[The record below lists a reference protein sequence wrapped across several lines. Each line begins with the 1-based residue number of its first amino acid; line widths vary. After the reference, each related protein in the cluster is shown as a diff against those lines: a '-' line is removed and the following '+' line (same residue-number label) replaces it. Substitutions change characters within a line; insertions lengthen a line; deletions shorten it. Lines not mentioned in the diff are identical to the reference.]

1 MGTGTLNTLQTVAL
15 APEISARHA
24 ISQLTLT
31 NFRCYRSLRLDV
43 DDRPVVLTGPNGAGK
58 TNLLEAISFLTPGRG
73 LRRARLGDVHR
84 RTGDGAAEG
93 GWGVAARFVTGAGP
107 VEIGTGLP
115 PGDNSADDGSVR
127 RTVRIDGV
135 DMRSQAALG
144 EHIAALWLTPDME
157 RLFADGASGR
167 RRFLDRLVF
176 ALDPAHSGRLSA
188 YQRALR
194 ERARLLRDGDR
205 PDVGWLDVL
214 EGTMVEKGVAIA
226 AARAALVERLNA
238 ACSAGS
244 SPFPAAGLALAGAV
258 EDWLAEMPALDAED
272 RFRHALAAARLHDGA
287 TGGAAV
293 GPHLSDLLVTHL
305 ARQAAAAQCST
316 GEQKALLISIVLANA
331 RLRRLDRGAMP
342 LLLLDEV
349 AAHLDEVRRTALFE
363 EILALGAQAWMTG
376 TDAAL
381 FSALGGE
388 AQFFRVEGARIAG
401 SDAGFTIA

>member
-1 MGTGTLNTLQTVAL
+1 
-15 APEISARHA
+15 
-24 ISQLTLT
+24 
-31 NFRCYRSLRLDV
+31 
-43 DDRPVVLTGPNGAGK
+43 VVLTGPNGAGK

-73 LRRARLGDVHR
+73 LRRARLGDIHR
-84 RTGDGAAEG
+84 RTGGDAAEA
-93 GWGVAARFVTGAGP
+93 GWAVAARLTTGAEP
-107 VEIGTGLP
+107 VEIGTGLALGADNV
-115 PGDNSADDGSVR
+115 GDARTR
-127 RTVRIDGV
+127 RTIRIDGV
-135 DMRSQAALG
+135 DMPSQAALG

-157 RLFADGASGR
+157 RLFTDGASGR

-205 PDVGWLDVL
+205 PDGAWLDAL
-214 EGTMVEKGVAIA
+214 EGAMVEKGVAIV

-238 ACSAGS
+238 ACSVGGGA
-244 SPFPAAGLALAGAV
+244 FPAAGLALAGAV

-272 RFRHALAAARLHDGA
+272 RFRHALAAARLQDGA

-305 ARQAAAAQCST
+305 ARQEEAAQCST

-349 AAHLDEVRRTALFE
+349 AAHLDEVRRAALFE
-363 EILALGAQAWMTG
+363 EILTLGAQAWMTG

-388 AQFFRVEGARIAG
+388 AQFFRVEDARIAG
-401 SDAGFTIA
+401 GDAGFNIA